1 MSNEQQHTPA
11 ELVAMHMFG
20 IIHAIMASPRTPL
33 HTKKATMDTLQ
44 HLFNDPK
51 GPFQTDDDM
60 NEMGAAFVQAMNKLV
75 PQMKGE
81 AMLQNIFSTETQN
94 N

>member
-1 MSNEQQHTPA
+1 MINEGQHTPA
-11 ELVAMHMFG
+11 EKVALNMFG
-20 IIHAIMASPRTPL
+20 VLFAIMSSPKTPL
-33 HTKKATMDTLQ
+33 WTKKATMDTLQ
-44 HLFNDPK
+44 HVFNDPK

-60 NEMGAAFVQAMNKLV
+60 NAMGATFVEALNSLV

-81 AMLQNIFSTETQN
+81 AMLENIFSTEGQN